1 MTSPEDLLSRLVKEI
16 APSPAWRDTFERVP
30 RHRFIP
36 DRIWIEDGDE
46 LSTLDRADD
55 PDAWLRA
62 CYADRPV
69 ITQIDDGD
77 PTGRGYSS
85 SSASMPSIVALML
98 EATDLA
104 AGQRVLEI
112 GTGTGWNAALLA
124 DRVGAGNVTSVEID
138 PAVAARAQE
147 NLEGRGVRVVV
158 RDGEK
163 GHPPDAPYDRVLAT
177 AAVQRVPYP
186 WVEQT
191 APGGRIVTPWGTS
204 FHNGTLL
211 RLRVGADGTAS
222 GRFGGNVGF
231 MWVRGQ
237 RTPHGTLDERVRPD
251 QEYTET
257 ITDLHPYEPVGD
269 FDASFAIGLR
279 VPGMKDLLVFDDDV
293 PGNPDYTVY
302 LMDPGSGSW
311 ASWRVR
317 SGAREFGVRQHGL
330 RRLFDELAGAYAWW
344 REAGR
349 PEHSRFG
356 VTVTREGQRVWL
368 DDPGNALPVGQ
379 GAAGQAENGQT

>member
-1 MTSPEDLLSRLVKEI
+1 MTNPEDLSSRLVEEI
-16 APSPAWRDTFERVP
+16 APSLAWRDTFERVP

-46 LSTLDRADD
+46 LSTLDRSDD
-55 PDAWLRA
+55 PEAWLRA
-62 CYADRPV
+62 CYTNQPV

-77 PTGRGYSS
+77 PTGRGHSS

-138 PAVAARAQE
+138 PAVAARAEE
-147 NLEGRGVRVVV
+147 NLEGYGVRVVV
-158 RDGEK
+158 GDGEK
-163 GHPPDAPYDRVLAT
+163 GCPPDALYDRVLAT

-191 APGGRIVTPWGTS
+191 VPGGRIVTPWGTS

-211 RLRVGADGTAS
+211 RLQVGADGTAS
-222 GRFGGNVGF
+222 GRFGGNAGF

-251 QEYTET
+251 HEYTEST
-257 ITDLHPYEPVGD
+257 TDLHPYEPVGD

-302 LMDPGSGSW
+302 LMDPGSDSW

-317 SGAREFGVRQHGL
+317 SGYREFRVRQHGP
-330 RRLFDELAGAYAWW
+330 RHLFEELAGAYAWW
-344 REAGR
+344 QEAGR

-356 VTVTREGQRVWL
+356 VTVTRQGQRVWL
-368 DDPGNALPVGQ
+368 DDPGNVLPMEQ
-379 GAAGQAENGQT
+379 SAPGQAENGQA

>member
-1 MTSPEDLLSRLVKEI
+1 MMGAENLRSRLAEEI
-16 APSPAWRDTFERVP
+16 NPSSAWRGAFERVP

-36 DRIWIEDGDE
+36 DRIWVEDGDE
-46 LSTLDRADD
+46 LTTLDRSDD
-55 PDAWLRA
+55 PDGWLRA

-77 PTGRGYSS
+77 PTGRGHSS

-124 DRVGAGNVTSVEID
+124 DGVGAGNVTSVEID
-138 PAVAARAQE
+138 PAVAARAEE
-147 NLEGRGVRVVV
+147 NLEGHGVHVVV
-158 RDGEK
+158 GDGEK

-211 RLRVGADGTAS
+211 HLRVGSDGTAS
-222 GRFGGNVGF
+222 GRFGGNAGF

-237 RTPHGTLDERVRPD
+237 RTPHGTLEERVRPGH
-251 QEYTET
+251 EYTET
-257 ITDLHPYEPVGD
+257 TTDVHPYEPVGD

-311 ASWRVR
+311 ASWRVL
-317 SGAREFGVRQHGL
+317 SGHREFGVRQHGP
-330 RRLFDELAGAYAWW
+330 RRLFEELAGAYAWW

-368 DDPGNALPVGQ
+368 DDPGNVLPMGQ
-379 GAAGQAENGQT
+379 SAAGQAENGQT

>member
-1 MTSPEDLLSRLVKEI
+1 MTGAEHLLSRLVEEI

-46 LSTLDRADD
+46 LTTLDRADD

-98 EATDLA
+98 DATELA

-147 NLEGRGVRVVV
+147 NLEGRGVHVVV
-158 RDGEK
+158 GDGEE
-163 GHPPDAPYDRVLAT
+163 GYPPDAPYDRVLAT

-191 APGGRIVTPWGTS
+191 VPGGRIVTPWGTS

-222 GRFGGNVGF
+222 GRFGGNTGF
-231 MWVRGQ
+231 MWTRGQ

-251 QEYTET
+251 HEYDET
-257 ITDLHPYEPVGD
+257 TTDLHPYGPVGD

-311 ASWRVR
+311 ASWRIR
-317 SGAREFGVRQHGL
+317 SGHREFRVRQHGP
-330 RRLFDELAGAYAWW
+330 RRLFHELAGAYAWW

-356 VTVTREGQRVWL
+356 VTMTREGQRVWL
-368 DDPGNALPVGQ
+368 NDPGNVLPVGWSP
-379 GAAGQAENGQT
+379 AGQAENGQT

>member
-1 MTSPEDLLSRLVKEI
+1 MTSLEDLSSRLVEEI
-16 APSPAWRDTFERVP
+16 NPSPAWRDTFERVP

-55 PDAWLRA
+55 PEAWLRA

-104 AGQRVLEI
+104 TGQRVLEI

-138 PAVAARAQE
+138 PAVAARAEE
-147 NLEGRGVRVVV
+147 NLEGHGVHVVV
-158 RDGEK
+158 GDGEK
-163 GHPPDAPYDRVLAT
+163 GYPPDAPYDRVLAT

-191 APGGRIVTPWGTS
+191 VPGGRIVTPWGTS

-211 RLRVGADGTAS
+211 HLQVGADGTAS
-222 GRFGGNVGF
+222 GRFGGNAGF

-237 RTPHGTLDERVRPD
+237 RTPHGTLDERIRPAH
-251 QEYTET
+251 EYTET
-257 ITDLHPYEPVGD
+257 TTDLHPYEPVGD

-317 SGAREFGVRQHGL
+317 SGTREFGVRQHGP
-330 RRLFDELAGAYAWW
+330 RCLFDELAGAYAWW

-356 VTVTREGQRVWL
+356 VTVTCEGQRVWL
-368 DDPGNALPVGQ
+368 DDPGNVLPVGQ
-379 GAAGQAENGQT
+379 IAAGQAENGQT

>member
-1 MTSPEDLLSRLVKEI
+1 MTGTEHLRSRLVEEI

-36 DRIWIEDGDE
+36 DRIWIEDGDD
-46 LSTLDRADD
+46 LTVLDRADD

-98 EATDLA
+98 EATDLV

-124 DRVGAGNVTSVEID
+124 DKVGTGNVTSVEID
-138 PAVAARAQE
+138 PAVAARAEE

-158 RDGEK
+158 GDGEK
-163 GHPPDAPYDRVLAT
+163 GYPPDAPYDRVLAT

-211 RLRVGADGTAS
+211 RLQVGADGTAS
-222 GRFGGNVGF
+222 GRFGGNAGF

-237 RTPHGTLDERVRPD
+237 RTPHGTLEERVRPD
-251 QEYTET
+251 HEYTET
-257 ITDLHPYEPVGD
+257 TTDLHPYEPVGD

-293 PGNPDYTVY
+293 PGNPNYTVY

-311 ASWRVR
+311 ASWRIR
-317 SGAREFGVRQHGL
+317 PGHREFGVRQHGP
-330 RRLFDELAGAYAWW
+330 RRLFEELAGAYAWW

-349 PEHSRFG
+349 PKHSRFG
-356 VTVTREGQRVWL
+356 VTVTSEGQRVWL
-368 DDPGNALPVGQ
+368 DDPGNVLPIGQ
-379 GAAGQAENGQT
+379 SAAGQAENGQA